1 MGITITGGFA
11 TYSVLVG
18 AAENLAPTDHIPD
31 EDAVVILLSRLPP
44 VQFCNTH
51 QGLTVVGE
59 FQMMY
64 VTCIGQFTVGR
75 VCDDIIPRYSTS

>member
-1 MGITITGGFA
+1 MGITITTGFA

-18 AAENLAPTDHIPD
+18 AAENLAPVDEIPD
-31 EDAVVILLSRLPP
+31 EDTVMVFLSRLPP
-44 VQFCNTH
+44 VRFRNTH

-64 VTCIGQFTVGR
+64 AT
-75 VCDDIIPRYSTS
+75 